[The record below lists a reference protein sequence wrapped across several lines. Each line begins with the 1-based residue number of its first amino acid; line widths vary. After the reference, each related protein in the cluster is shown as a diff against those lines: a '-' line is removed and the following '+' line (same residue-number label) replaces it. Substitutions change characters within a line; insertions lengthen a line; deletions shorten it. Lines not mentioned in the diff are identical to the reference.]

1 MARSSVSGIHRIR
14 IQLRRWLSHWNHRAS
29 HSPMM
34 LQTLIIGKR
43 GGSMNCCDNCGAP
56 DAGLVGSKYVTPYP
70 DVAPTY
76 NEWQELY
83 LCRDC
88 QENEEV
94 RKHFGLDK
102 F

>member
-1 MARSSVSGIHRIR
+1 V
-14 IQLRRWLSHWNHRAS
+14 N
-29 HSPMM
+29 
-34 LQTLIIGKR
+34 
-43 GGSMNCCDNCGAP
+43 CDNCGAP

-88 QENEEV
+88 EENEEV

>member
-1 MARSSVSGIHRIR
+1 
-14 IQLRRWLSHWNHRAS
+14 
-29 HSPMM
+29 
-34 LQTLIIGKR
+34 
-43 GGSMNCCDNCGAP
+43 MNCCDNCGAP